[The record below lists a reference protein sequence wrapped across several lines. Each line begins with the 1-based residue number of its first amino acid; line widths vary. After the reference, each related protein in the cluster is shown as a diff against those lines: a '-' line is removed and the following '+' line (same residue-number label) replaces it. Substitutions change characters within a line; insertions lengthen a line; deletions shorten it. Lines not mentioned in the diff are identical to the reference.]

1 MPCACFSVYVY
12 MCVRVC
18 VCLLNVFLY
27 KIGSSGS
34 STSRRTTL
42 ALRMKPDLQK
52 YVAHVFRVF
61 GTFSPLSCPPL
72 PHSSP
77 HLISLSL
84 SLSTISTNPSF
95 AHPRR
100 YFLTPLLPHHSLV
113 HAVHSLSLF
122 LSRLPSP
129 SQYSTLKNS
138 LETVS
143 GIEIHRTRSPS
154 SRVRRG
160 KDRRHLL
167 AESSSLTPRR
177 ANNIVSRPCSSYHLW
192 RQRSREGP
200 VARRRENRQFG

>member
-1 MPCACFSVYVY
+1 M
-12 MCVRVC
+12 RVC
-18 VCLLNVFLY
+18 FAY
-27 KIGSSGS
+27 
-34 STSRRTTL
+34 L
-42 ALRMKPDLQK
+42 ALFLPSL
-52 YVAHVFRVF
+52 ALP
-61 GTFSPLSCPPL
+61 SPIPL
-72 PHSSP
+72 ISS
-77 HLISLSL
+77 LSLSL
-84 SLSTISTNPSF
+84 SLSTISANPSF

>member
-1 MPCACFSVYVY
+1 MRVFVYV
-12 MCVRVC
+12 CVYVCVC

-52 YVAHVFRVF
+52 YVARVFRVF

-72 PHSSP
+72 PSP
-77 HLISLSL
+77 LLISP
-84 SLSTISTNPSF
+84 STISANPSF
-95 AHPRR
+95 AHPHPL
-100 YFLTPLLPHHSLV
+100 YFTPLLYLLLSFPITRSSI
-113 HAVHSLSLF
+113 HSLSLS

-129 SQYSTLKNS
+129 SQYSTLNVSKSRNS
-138 LETVS
+138 FR
-143 GIEIHRTRSPS
+143 IEIHRTRSPCS
-154 SRVRRG
+154 QVRRG

-167 AESSSLTPRR
+167 VESCCRPLRS
-177 ANNIVSRPCSSYHLW
+177 NIVSWPCSSYHLW